1 MGATEMKLRLPGGL
15 YRRVKRTARLARCN
29 AEDVIV
35 SALEAALPPMS
46 DDFAPE
52 LATDLARMMLL
63 DDEAL
68 QAIAN
73 GFLSPKRQR
82 RFTALLRKESESRLS
97 ASERDEME
105 SLKRE
110 YLRVSQNKAKAQF
123 ILDQR
128 KKAQSVG
135 GDGERYSKLALAGEK
150 K

>member
-1 MGATEMKLRLPGGL
+1 MGATELKLRLPGGL
-15 YRRVKRTARLARCN
+15 YRWVKRTAHLAGCN

-35 SALEAALPPMS
+35 SAIETALPPMS
-46 DDFAPE
+46 DDLAPE
-52 LATDLARMMLL
+52 LATDLARMMML

-73 GFLSPKRQR
+73 GFLSPRRER
-82 RFTALLRKESESRLS
+82 RFSLLLRKEGEGSLS
-97 ASERDEME
+97 ARERGEME

-128 KKAQSVG
+128 KEAKSAR
-135 GDGERYSKLALAGEK
+135 GDGD
-150 K
+150 